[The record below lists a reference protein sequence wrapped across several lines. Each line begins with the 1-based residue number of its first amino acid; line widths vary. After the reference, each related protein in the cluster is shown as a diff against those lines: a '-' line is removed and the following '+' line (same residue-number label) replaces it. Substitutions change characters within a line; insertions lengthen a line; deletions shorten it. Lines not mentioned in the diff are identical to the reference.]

1 MGSEAA
7 MQNHFHS
14 HLEPLTMLG
23 RVGPATFWVTAGI
36 AVEGSPEI
44 PGGEL
49 ADAAE
54 PSAYVTDQMS

>member
-1 MGSEAA
+1 

-14 HLEPLTMLG
+14 HLEPLTVLG
-23 RVGPATFWVTAGI
+23 RVGLATSQVTAGI

-54 PSAYVTDQMS
+54 PSADVTDQTS

>member
-1 MGSEAA
+1 
-7 MQNHFHS
+7 
-14 HLEPLTMLG
+14 MLG
-23 RVGPATFWVTAGI
+23 MVGLATFWVTAGI